1 MNKNVEQ
8 KYLMKLRMSLV
19 ISNVSFVARFL
30 KLINV
35 VLRLERGRVFSEE
48 GFYSIFQEIFLNFLK
63 FSSTCN

>member
-35 VLRLERGRVFSEE
+35 VLRIERGRVFSEE
-48 GFYSIFQEIFLNFLK
+48 GFCSIFQEIFLNFHK
-63 FSSTCN
+63 FSLTCN